1 MRNHEYEL
9 AAFKEKLN
17 VLDLNAE
24 KMVIANERKHG
35 TTKQRPKDIFLRD
48 EANILKSLPDKAYE
62 IEEYHRGKVR
72 KDGHVRFRNKYYS
85 VGEAY

>member
-24 KMVIANERKHG
+24 KMVIANEFLSEEAESLSNKHAEMLNM
-35 TTKQRPKDIFLRD
+35 KNSVLEEIKEWK
-48 EANILKSLPDKAYE
+48 EA
-62 IEEYHRGKVR
+62 V
-72 KDGHVRFRNKYYS
+72 
-85 VGEAY
+85 